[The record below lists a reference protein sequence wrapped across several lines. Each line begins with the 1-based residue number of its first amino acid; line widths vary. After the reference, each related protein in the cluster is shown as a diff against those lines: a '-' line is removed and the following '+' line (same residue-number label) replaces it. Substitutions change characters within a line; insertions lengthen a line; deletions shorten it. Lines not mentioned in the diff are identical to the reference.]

1 MFLDSSFPDCRL
13 LVVIEKQKHI
23 NDLLINTVNFR
34 KLINAEVNILFVVD
48 PKNIN
53 SVENPLVFINNIE
66 DEISKINTKLKKITE
81 IICDQENISIDCK
94 VDVGK
99 LETVVN
105 SYVNEINPHVILIN
119 NNLGNNKLWNNRVIP
134 DYLKDFKG
142 SIIITNEKNI
152 TIPRNKL
159 KLGCFGPEV
168 FSKDNKVIQKLL
180 KSNSYPIYVY
190 LSITNVFKEKIR
202 QIKNII
208 ETEFKVFEFQT
219 ENKDLG
225 ILKYLNYCKV
235 DLLCIDN
242 PDTEEGHLHYKE
254 IIDNSKI
261 PLLVIKS

>member
-23 NDLLINTVNFR
+23 NNLLINTVNFR
-34 KLINAEVNILFVVD
+34 KLINAKVNILYVVD
-48 PKNIN
+48 PKHLKP
-53 SVENPLVFINNIE
+53 VENPWVFIKNIE
-66 DEISKINTKLKKITE
+66 DEISKINTKIKKITE
-81 IICDQENISIDCK
+81 IICDQESIDIDCK
-94 VDVGK
+94 VDAGK

-105 SYVNEINPHVILIN
+105 SYLNEINPHVILIN
-119 NNLGNNKLWNNRVIP
+119 NNLGNNKLWSNKVIP
-134 DYLKDFKG
+134 DYLKNFKG

-168 FSKDNKVIQKLL
+168 FSKKNKVIQKLL
-180 KSNSYPIYVY
+180 KRNYYPIYVY
-190 LSITNVFKEKIR
+190 LSITNVYKEKLR
-202 QIKNII
+202 KIKNIF
-208 ETEFKVFEFQT
+208 ETEFKVFEFKT

-235 DLLCIDN
+235 NLLCIDN
-242 PDTEEGHLHYKE
+242 PDTEEEHLHYKG

-261 PLLVIKS
+261 PLLVINK